1 MWYNA
6 HTSASEQTGTRQA
19 LVIGENGI
27 GEEWESRVCLLM
39 HLCCHS
45 KKKPKN
51 VELECGIMLTLVL
64 VNRQAPD
71 RHYIVTGE
79 NGIGEEW
86 EWRVCLLMHLC
97 CPSKN
102 KGGGVIVV

>member
-1 MWYNA
+1 M
-6 HTSASEQTGTRQA
+6 A
-19 LVIGENGI
+19 LGRSGS
-27 GEEWESRVCLLM
+27 GGCAF
-39 HLCCHS
+39 LCICVVTV
-45 KKKPKN
+45 KKKPEN

-86 EWRVCLLMHLC
+86 EWRVCLC
-97 CPSKN
+97 
-102 KGGGVIVV
+102 VVPVK